1 MNKFYTDFEVSVP
14 AKQKPLCNINI
25 QNFQQAANA
34 DGYRDENGKWG
45 YLDQNGRVAIEPVY
59 DQAGTFGSGPLAPVQ
74 KDGLCGAIRA
84 DGTTAVQLKYQ
95 NIGTFTSCN

>member
-1 MNKFYTDFEVSVP
+1 MDESGSILL
-14 AKQKPLCNINI
+14 KPSLSYISSYSDNGLAV
-25 QNFQQAANA
+25 F
-34 DGYRDENGKWG
+34 RDENGKWG